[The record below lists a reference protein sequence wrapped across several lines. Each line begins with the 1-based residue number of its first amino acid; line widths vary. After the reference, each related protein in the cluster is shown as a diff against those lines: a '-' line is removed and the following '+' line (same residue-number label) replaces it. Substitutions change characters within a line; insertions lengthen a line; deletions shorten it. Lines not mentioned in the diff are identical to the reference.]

1 MAHIHELY
9 DFTVSA
15 FVMHPTEPKLLLIK
29 HKKLGK
35 WLQPGGHIELNE
47 DPLQALHHELE
58 EETGLKPSDYDVLE
72 PAEQP
77 HPAGGN
83 TVLPLPFYF
92 NVHDY
97 SDTHKHIDITY
108 LAKAKTAKLTDN
120 PDGASAIGWFNIT
133 EIHAMFKSGELFKET
148 LRVCEWIAKKHLKS

>member
-9 DFTVSA
+9 DFTASA
-15 FVMHPTEPKLLLIK
+15 FIMHPSKPKILLIK
-29 HKKLGK
+29 HTKLNK

-58 EETGLKPSDYDVLE
+58 EETGLKPSNYEILE

-77 HPAGGN
+77 RPNGGN
-83 TVLPLPFYF
+83 SVLPLPFYF

-97 SDTHKHIDITY
+97 SDTHKHVDITY
-108 LAKAKTAKLTDN
+108 LVKSKTTRLTDN
-120 PDGASAIGWFNIT
+120 PDGANAIGWFDIA
-133 EIHAMFKSGELFKET
+133 EIRKMSENGELFRET
-148 LRVCEWIAKKHLKS
+148 LQVCEWIAKKHF